1 MVDVELLLS
10 DNGGVRI
17 YPTEWHN
24 TIYFGYQKNANI
36 YRLHIVRSKVW
47 QNLTV
52 RAFFHTANKQDPP
65 AQLFV
70 GDYVNV
76 PALITAT
83 TVGGV
88 ITIEGTDGM
97 KALTTADIPYV
108 VSENSGVEDGTTPEP
123 ASPAWV
129 QLVAEINAEAEAA
142 KAAAKIANESAIK
155 AQSALNDLLQGIRDG
170 DFIGPPGPQGE
181 VGPAGPEGPKGEQ
194 GNQGPGGP
202 VGPQGPQGEVGPAGP
217 QGPQGAQGPQGEK
230 GDTGPQGPKGDT
242 GPAVA
247 LDTTLTHEGEAA
259 DAKATG
265 DAISAVK
272 VRQNILIGSETGNP
286 IAVDDAFSAPLCSL
300 TVYGRS
306 TQDGTPTPD
315 APVPIVSAGN
325 GGTIAVTLSDGKGK
339 TQTLTLSTT
348 NGLPGIPVNFDG
360 NWVDKNRQ
368 QWVSDVVD
376 LAAGTKTQFDAFQ
389 IITGDSTISAID
401 SSLSQTTLFIVP
413 LGALGKDSRY
423 NSRCSHAAFKV
434 IWSLDEVGF
443 YVDCQNVIFRF
454 PKSVIGET
462 ADSIK
467 SWLTEQSEKGTP
479 LKILYQLTTP
489 ITTPLTADEIA
500 AYKAL
505 TAYGP
510 DTVVQAGDG
519 AGIKLDYQRD
529 VNLVVKR
536 IEDAVA
542 SMTTT

>member
-170 DFIGPPGPQGE
+170 DFIGLP
-181 VGPAGPEGPKGEQ
+181 GPAGP
-194 GNQGPGGP
+194 QGPQGVQGP
-202 VGPQGPQGEVGPAGP
+202 AGPAGPQGEVGPAGP
-217 QGPQGAQGPQGEK
+217 QGPRGAQGVNGPQGIQGPKGDPGPKGDVGPQGEVGPVGPRGLQGETGPAGPQGEQGVQGPVGPEGPRGAQGAQGPA
-230 GDTGPQGPKGDT
+230 GPQGPRGDV
-242 GPAVA
+242 GPQGM
-247 LDTTLTHEGEAA
+247 LGFLQST
-259 DAKATG
+259 
-265 DAISAVK
+265 
-272 VRQNILIGSETGNP
+272 SETNLNN
-286 IAVDDAFSAPLCSL
+286 IK
-300 TVYGRS
+300 
-306 TQDGTPTPD
+306 TP
-315 APVPIVSAGN
+315 
-325 GGTIAVTLSDGKGK
+325 
-339 TQTLTLSTT
+339 
-348 NGLPGIPVNFDG
+348 
-360 NWVDKNRQ
+360 
-368 QWVSDVVD
+368 
-376 LAAGTKTQFDAFQ
+376 
-389 IITGDSTISAID
+389 
-401 SSLSQTTLFIVP
+401 
-413 LGALGKDSRY
+413 
-423 NSRCSHAAFKV
+423 
-434 IWSLDEVGF
+434 GF
-443 YVDCQNVIFRF
+443 YQQAYPGTSNTPFSSGYHYWNMMVVTVTGSWVWQLIFPTESSNVIYVREF
-454 PKSVIGET
+454 T
-462 ADSIK
+462 
-467 SWLTEQSEKGTP
+467 
-479 LKILYQLTTP
+479 
-489 ITTPLTADEIA
+489 
-500 AYKAL
+500 
-505 TAYGP
+505 
-510 DTVVQAGDG
+510 DTRWG
-519 AGIKLDYQRD
+519 AWRHI
-529 VNLVVKR
+529 NTS
-536 IEDAVA
+536 A
-542 SMTTT
+542 

>member
-170 DFIGPPGPQGE
+170 DFIGLPGPAGPQGPQGVQGPAGPQGPQGE
-181 VGPAGPEGPKGEQ
+181 VGPVGPQGPRGTQGVNGPQGIQGPKGDPGPKGDVGPQGEVGPVGPRGLQGETGPQGPQGIQGPVGPVGPAGPKGEQGPAGPEGPKGEQ
-194 GNQGPGGP
+194 GNQGP
-202 VGPQGPQGEVGPAGP
+202 V
-217 QGPQGAQGPQGEK
+217 
-230 GDTGPQGPKGDT
+230 GPQGPKGDV
-242 GPAVA
+242 GPQGM
-247 LDTTLTHEGEAA
+247 LGFLHST
-259 DAKATG
+259 
-265 DAISAVK
+265 
-272 VRQNILIGSETGNP
+272 SETNLNN
-286 IAVDDAFSAPLCSL
+286 IK
-300 TVYGRS
+300 
-306 TQDGTPTPD
+306 TP
-315 APVPIVSAGN
+315 
-325 GGTIAVTLSDGKGK
+325 
-339 TQTLTLSTT
+339 
-348 NGLPGIPVNFDG
+348 
-360 NWVDKNRQ
+360 
-368 QWVSDVVD
+368 
-376 LAAGTKTQFDAFQ
+376 
-389 IITGDSTISAID
+389 
-401 SSLSQTTLFIVP
+401 
-413 LGALGKDSRY
+413 
-423 NSRCSHAAFKV
+423 
-434 IWSLDEVGF
+434 GF
-443 YVDCQNVIFRF
+443 YQQSYPGTSNTPFSSGYHYWNMMVVTVTGSWVWQLIFPTESSNVIYVREFTNTR
-454 PKSVIGET
+454 
-462 ADSIK
+462 
-467 SWLTEQSEKGTP
+467 W
-479 LKILYQLTTP
+479 
-489 ITTPLTADEIA
+489 
-500 AYKAL
+500 
-505 TAYGP
+505 
-510 DTVVQAGDG
+510 G
-519 AGIKLDYQRD
+519 AWRHI
-529 VNLVVKR
+529 NTS
-536 IEDAVA
+536 A
-542 SMTTT
+542 

>member
-170 DFIGPPGPQGE
+170 DFIGLPGPAGPQGPQGVQGPAGPQGPQGE
-181 VGPAGPEGPKGEQ
+181 VGPVGPQGPRGTQGVNGPQGIQGPKGDPGPKGDVGPQGEVGPVGPRGLQGETGPQGIQGPVGPAGPEGPKGEQGPAGPEGPKGEQ
-194 GNQGPGGP
+194 GNQGP
-202 VGPQGPQGEVGPAGP
+202 V
-217 QGPQGAQGPQGEK
+217 
-230 GDTGPQGPKGDT
+230 GPQGPKGDV
-242 GPAVA
+242 GPQGM
-247 LDTTLTHEGEAA
+247 LGFLQST
-259 DAKATG
+259 
-265 DAISAVK
+265 
-272 VRQNILIGSETGNP
+272 SETNLNN
-286 IAVDDAFSAPLCSL
+286 IK
-300 TVYGRS
+300 
-306 TQDGTPTPD
+306 TP
-315 APVPIVSAGN
+315 
-325 GGTIAVTLSDGKGK
+325 
-339 TQTLTLSTT
+339 
-348 NGLPGIPVNFDG
+348 
-360 NWVDKNRQ
+360 
-368 QWVSDVVD
+368 
-376 LAAGTKTQFDAFQ
+376 
-389 IITGDSTISAID
+389 
-401 SSLSQTTLFIVP
+401 
-413 LGALGKDSRY
+413 
-423 NSRCSHAAFKV
+423 
-434 IWSLDEVGF
+434 GF
-443 YVDCQNVIFRF
+443 YQQSYPGTSNTPFSGGYHYWNMMVVTVTGSWVWQLIFPTESSNVIYVREFTNTR
-454 PKSVIGET
+454 
-462 ADSIK
+462 
-467 SWLTEQSEKGTP
+467 W
-479 LKILYQLTTP
+479 
-489 ITTPLTADEIA
+489 
-500 AYKAL
+500 
-505 TAYGP
+505 
-510 DTVVQAGDG
+510 G
-519 AGIKLDYQRD
+519 AWRHI
-529 VNLVVKR
+529 NTS
-536 IEDAVA
+536 A
-542 SMTTT
+542 

>member
-170 DFIGPPGPQGE
+170 DFIGLPGPAGPQGPQGVQGPAGPQGPQGE
-181 VGPAGPEGPKGEQ
+181 VGPVGPQGPRGTQGVNGPQGIQGPKGDPGPKGDVGPQGEVGPVGPRGLQGETGPQGPQGIQGPVGPVGPVGPKGEQGPAGPEGPKGEQ
-194 GNQGPGGP
+194 GNQGP
-202 VGPQGPQGEVGPAGP
+202 A
-217 QGPQGAQGPQGEK
+217 
-230 GDTGPQGPKGDT
+230 GPQGPKGDV
-242 GPAVA
+242 GPQGM
-247 LDTTLTHEGEAA
+247 LGFLQST
-259 DAKATG
+259 
-265 DAISAVK
+265 
-272 VRQNILIGSETGNP
+272 SETNLNN
-286 IAVDDAFSAPLCSL
+286 IK
-300 TVYGRS
+300 
-306 TQDGTPTPD
+306 TP
-315 APVPIVSAGN
+315 
-325 GGTIAVTLSDGKGK
+325 
-339 TQTLTLSTT
+339 
-348 NGLPGIPVNFDG
+348 
-360 NWVDKNRQ
+360 
-368 QWVSDVVD
+368 
-376 LAAGTKTQFDAFQ
+376 
-389 IITGDSTISAID
+389 
-401 SSLSQTTLFIVP
+401 
-413 LGALGKDSRY
+413 
-423 NSRCSHAAFKV
+423 
-434 IWSLDEVGF
+434 GF
-443 YVDCQNVIFRF
+443 YQQSYPGTSNTPFSSGHHYWNMMVVTVTGSWVWQLIFPTESSNVIYVREFTNTR
-454 PKSVIGET
+454 
-462 ADSIK
+462 
-467 SWLTEQSEKGTP
+467 W
-479 LKILYQLTTP
+479 
-489 ITTPLTADEIA
+489 
-500 AYKAL
+500 
-505 TAYGP
+505 
-510 DTVVQAGDG
+510 G
-519 AGIKLDYQRD
+519 AWRHI
-529 VNLVVKR
+529 NTS
-536 IEDAVA
+536 A
-542 SMTTT
+542 